1 MEKCPV
7 LRRLPRR
14 MVLCL
19 HFTCAILGACALFT
33 LYLESENAVVSTAPS
48 DLTTTKFN
56 YETDKLSSR
65 FQEPY
70 SNNGNIQVAKVVP
83 PSWSW
88 TSKDSI
94 PSPTSANK
102 LDSDTSAKNN
112 SAIPSS
118 HHHAVYYDKTKYIY
132 LTSVSTTSTN
142 RPPRVTYR
150 TVKSTPQPK
159 IETTCHSFSMQNS
172 KLILLWTPF
181 FGYWG
186 YFPSENFQHCDCR
199 NCEVTTDRS
208 RLSESDAV
216 IFHAR
221 DMSLSD
227 LPSIRYPHQR
237 WVFYCLESPPYSD
250 FPGLQHMKNMF
261 NWTMTYRTN
270 SDIVTQ
276 YGTIKRNLPP
286 RKVDMQSLLSSF
298 TNKTKSVV
306 WMSSHCPTDGG
317 RESYVAELRKY
328 IDVEVYGTCG
338 SSICPPGETNKC
350 LQEFSEK
357 YKFFLAFENTICR
370 DYITEKFFRTLKYNI
385 IPVVFGGAVYDK
397 FAPPTSYIDALSFKS
412 PKHLAFFLSGVG
424 KDFKL
429 YSNYFR
435 WRKDYSVRVNN
446 RKECDLCTLLHRTD
460 LKPSSYSNIRKWWV
474 NESHCRTWKPK
485 R

>member
-56 YETDKLSSR
+56 FETDKLPSR
-65 FQEPY
+65 FQELYP
-70 SNNGNIQVAKVVP
+70 NNGNIQVAKVVP

-88 TSKDSI
+88 TSKDAI

-102 LDSDTSAKNN
+102 LDSDTLAKNN
-112 SAIPSS
+112 SAIHSS

-250 FPGLQHMKNMF
+250 FPGLQYMKNMF

-270 SDIVTQ
+270 SDIITQ
-276 YGTIKRNLPP
+276 YGTITRDEIPEKIVVHCVIHKENLEAKNITPVLNEVLRSVTKCINYIKANAKCERLFRQFCENKNAGYVRLLP
-286 RKVDMQSLLSSF
+286 HTQRFWRVTTEVYVAWRCPDGTQHAFCWPILAISGQSLAS
-298 TNKTKSVV
+298 NGPV
-306 WMSSHCPTDGG
+306 
-317 RESYVAELRKY
+317 
-328 IDVEVYGTCG
+328 ID
-338 SSICPPGETNKC
+338 S
-350 LQEFSEK
+350 
-357 YKFFLAFENTICR
+357 R
-370 DYITEKFFRTLKYNI
+370 DLNL
-385 IPVVFGGAVYDK
+385 VFGHVEATPNK
-397 FAPPTSYIDALSFKS
+397 
-412 PKHLAFFLSGVG
+412 
-424 KDFKL
+424 
-429 YSNYFR
+429 
-435 WRKDYSVRVNN
+435 
-446 RKECDLCTLLHRTD
+446 
-460 LKPSSYSNIRKWWV
+460 
-474 NESHCRTWKPK
+474 
-485 R
+485 